1 MNTLTFE
8 HKLCFSKDTSSKQ
21 FGLRLRSEAFKSRFF
36 FRSSVEQRPPLWIVV
51 GEKLE
56 LFGVLFAFFGAI
68 VMIVR
73 WPFII
78 GWSQLMPLFA
88 MSASLTINNEEVRLF
103 DWEVLQQ
110 EVNDYLAENEQCDKG
125 HTAQCFRDS
134 HAKK

>member
-1 MNTLTFE
+1 
-8 HKLCFSKDTSSKQ
+8 
-21 FGLRLRSEAFKSRFF
+21 
-36 FRSSVEQRPPLWIVV
+36 
-51 GEKLE
+51 
-56 LFGVLFAFFGAI
+56 
-68 VMIVR
+68 MIVR

-78 GWSQLMPLFA
+78 GWSQLMPVFA